1 MATFVKSIS
10 THVSTTSAGTA
21 LIWKCPDDTLGGGV
35 TIQEVFLSGSG
46 TITCALY
53 TGTDVGTPV
62 INGTIVASAA
72 ATVAQNV
79 PLEKTVAD
87 AWVDGG
93 EWVMFNLSAGTALIP
108 TYLVINY
115 TDGR

>member
-1 MATFVKSIS
+1 MATFVKTIS
-10 THVSTTSAGTA
+10 SHVSTTAAGTF
-21 LIWKCPDDTLGGGV
+21 LVWKCPDDVLGGGV
-35 TIQEVFLSGSG
+35 TVLEAFVCGSG
-46 TITCALY
+46 TITSALY
-53 TGTDVGTPV
+53 TGTDVGTPA

-72 ATVAQNV
+72 ATVAVGV
-79 PLEKTVAD
+79 PKELSVAD

-93 EWVMFNLSAGTALIP
+93 EWVLFNVSAGTALIP